1 MKEKPSKWLIALF
14 VGLGTVIGTLFNI
27 PFYISGIKIKL
38 GVIPIYIGAY
48 IGAYFAAKGVQHLRR
63 KKKINKK
70 FPGNLSY
77 NRNSLDPNIRKQF
90 ELVRGDKYALKEYA
104 TLYAKDPLISPYWID
119 DIIEDYMQ
127 PLSK

>member
-14 VGLGTVIGTLFNI
+14 VFLGTMLNVPIFAFGGYFR
-27 PFYISGIKIKL
+27 L
-38 GVIPIYIGAY
+38 GAIPIY
-48 IGAYFAAKGVQHLRR
+48 IGAYFAAKGVQHLLNKR
-63 KKKINKK
+63 KIKKA
-70 FPGNLSY
+70 FSGNPPY
-77 NRNSLDPNIRKQF
+77 NRYSLDPNVRKQF

-104 TLYAKDPLISPYWID
+104 TLYAKDLLISPYWID

>member
-1 MKEKPSKWLIALF
+1 MEEKPSKWLIALF
-14 VGLGTVIGTLFNI
+14 FGLGTMLNI
-27 PFYISGIKIKL
+27 PLLLFGGVFRL
-38 GVIPIYIGAY
+38 GAIPIF

-77 NRNSLDPNIRKQF
+77 NRNLLAPDIRNNF
-90 ELVRGDKYALKEYA
+90 EKIRGYEAAIIDYADWCASDLSINPAWK
-104 TLYAKDPLISPYWID
+104 K

>member
-1 MKEKPSKWLIALF
+1 MEEKPSKWLIALF
-14 VGLGTVIGTLFNI
+14 FGLGTMLNI
-27 PFYISGIKIKL
+27 PLLLFGGVFRL
-38 GVIPIYIGAY
+38 GAIPIF

-77 NRNSLDPNIRKQF
+77 NRNSLDPNVRKQF

-104 TLYAKDPLISPYWID
+104 TLYAKDLLISPYWID

>member
-1 MKEKPSKWLIALF
+1 MEEKPSKWLIALF
-14 VGLGTVIGTLFNI
+14 FGLGTMLNI
-27 PFYISGIKIKL
+27 PLLLFGGVFRL
-38 GVIPIYIGAY
+38 GAIPIF

-63 KKKINKK
+63 KKRINKK

-77 NRNSLDPNIRKQF
+77 NRNLIAPDIRNNF
-90 ELVRGDKYALKEYA
+90 EKIRGYEAAIIDYADWCASDLSINPAWK
-104 TLYAKDPLISPYWID
+104 K

>member
-1 MKEKPSKWLIALF
+1 MKEKPNKWLIALF
-14 VGLGTVIGTLFNI
+14 FGLGTMLNI
-27 PFYISGIKIKL
+27 PLLLFGGVFRL
-38 GVIPIYIGAY
+38 GAIPIF

-77 NRNSLDPNIRKQF
+77 NRNLLAPDIRNNF
-90 ELVRGDKYALKEYA
+90 EKIRGYEAAIIDYADWCASDLSINPAWK
-104 TLYAKDPLISPYWID
+104 K

>member
-14 VGLGTVIGTLFNI
+14 VGLGTMLNVPIFAFGGYFR
-27 PFYISGIKIKL
+27 L
-38 GVIPIYIGAY
+38 GAIPIY
-48 IGAYFAAKGVQHLRR
+48 IGAYFAAKGVQHLHNKR
-63 KKKINKK
+63 KIKKA
-70 FPGNLSY
+70 FSGNPSY

-104 TLYAKDPLISPYWID
+104 TLYAKDLLISPYWID

>member
-77 NRNSLDPNIRKQF
+77 NRNLLAPDIRNNF
-90 ELVRGDKYALKEYA
+90 EKIRGYEAAIIDYADWCASDLSINPAWK
-104 TLYAKDPLISPYWID
+104 K

>member
-14 VGLGTVIGTLFNI
+14 VGLGTMLNVPIFA
-27 PFYISGIKIKL
+27 L
-38 GVIPIYIGAY
+38 GGYFRLGAIPIY

-77 NRNSLDPNIRKQF
+77 NRNLLAPDIRNNF
-90 ELVRGDKYALKEYA
+90 EKIRGYEAAIIDYADWCASDLSINPAWK
-104 TLYAKDPLISPYWID
+104 K